1 MKTLPTDPFV
11 PGGIAAFA
19 KRLRRGEITA
29 EAAASAYIARIEV
42 LEPRLQAFEHVAAD
56 QALATAR
63 SLDRLLAAGTDLGPL
78 MGVPVAIK
86 DLYAVEGMP
95 TTAGSNVDVTDIIG
109 PEGSFVKKLKRAGCV
124 ILGKT
129 KTVEFALGAGNHHRG
144 TPWNPW
150 DGAIHRGPGGSS
162 SGSAV
167 AMASGMCAFAIG
179 SDTGGSVRI
188 PAALCGTFGLKTTVG
203 LWPTDGVFP
212 MAPSFDTIGPLTA
225 SAADAALVFAAIQ
238 GTPVAAPA
246 PPGGLRLGRPTH
258 HFFDDLEP
266 EVERCVNAAI
276 DALAAAGVEIV
287 PMEFPEAEEVTETF
301 PIVSPTELLSVLGRD
316 RFLGIRDRMDRDV
329 AARVANSLD
338 VPADRYIRLM
348 WRQGELCHS
357 TRQRM
362 QGLDGVVA
370 PTVPMVAV
378 PRQKFDDAAFE
389 HAYHRAIPWNT
400 RPGNVLGLCATS
412 TPVQAFGS
420 SLPVGLQ
427 VLCAG
432 FSEDRALSVART
444 IEEIVGPPPRPNL
457 TPFLN

>member
-1 MKTLPTDPFV
+1 MKKLPADPFV

-19 KRLRRGEITA
+19 ARLRRGEITA
-29 EAAASAYIARIEV
+29 EAAVRAYVERIDV
-42 LEPRLQAFEHVAAD
+42 LEPRLQAFEHVAAEM
-56 QALATAR
+56 ALETAR

-109 PEGSFVKKLKRAGCV
+109 AEGSFVKKLKRAGCV

-150 DGAIHRGPGGSS
+150 DGEIHRAPGGSS

-167 AMASGMCAFAIG
+167 AVAAGLCAFAIG

-203 LWPTDGVFP
+203 LWPLDGIFP

-225 SAADAALVFAAIQ
+225 SAADAALIFATIE
-238 GTPVAAPA
+238 GTPVADPA
-246 PPGGLRLGRPTH
+246 PPSGLRLGRPTR
-258 HFFDDLEP
+258 HFFDNLEP
-266 EVERCVNAAI
+266 EVETCVTM
-276 DALAAAGVEIV
+276 ALGALEKAGIEMV
-287 PMEFPEAEEVTETF
+287 PMEFPEVEEVTETF
-301 PIVSPTELLSVLGRD
+301 PIVSPTELLSVLGRE
-316 RFLGIRDRMDRDV
+316 RFEAIRERMDRDV
-329 AARVANSLD
+329 AARIVNSLE
-338 VPADRYIRLM
+338 VTADRYIRLM
-348 WRQGELCHS
+348 WRQGELCRT

-362 QGLDGVVA
+362 QGLDGIVG
-370 PTVPMVAV
+370 PTLPMVAV
-378 PRQKFDDAAFE
+378 PRERFDDAEFE
-389 HAYHRAIPWNT
+389 HAYHRAVPWNT
-400 RPGNVLGLCATS
+400 RPGNVLGLCATT

-420 SLPVGLQ
+420 TLPVGLQ
-427 VLCAG
+427 VLCEG
-432 FSEDRALSVART
+432 FSEDRALAVAQT
-444 IEEIVGPPPRPNL
+444 IEEIVGPPPRPDL
-457 TPFLN
+457 TPFLD

>member
-1 MKTLPTDPFV
+1 MKTLPADPFV
-11 PGGIAAFA
+11 RGGIATFA
-19 KRLRRGEITA
+19 ERLRLGEITA
-29 EAAASAYIARIEV
+29 EAAASAYIERIEV
-42 LEPRLQAFEHVAAD
+42 LEPRLQAFEHIAAD
-56 QALATAR
+56 AALATAR
-63 SLDRLLAAGTDLGPL
+63 GLDRLLAAGTDLGPL

-86 DLYAVEGMP
+86 DLYAVAGMP

-109 PEGSFVKKLKRAGCV
+109 PEGSFVKRLKRAGCV
-124 ILGKT
+124 VLGKT

-150 DGAIHRGPGGSS
+150 DGATHRAPGGSS

-167 AMASGMCAFAIG
+167 AVAAGLCAFAIG

-203 LWPTDGVFP
+203 LWPLDGVFP

-225 SAADAALVFAAIQ
+225 SAADAALVFAALQ

-246 PPGGLRLGRPTH
+246 PPRGLRLGRPAH

-266 EVERCVNAAI
+266 EVESCVNAAL

-287 PMEFPEAEEVTETF
+287 PMAFPEAEEVTETF

-316 RFLGIRDRMDRDV
+316 RFLAIRDRMDRDV
-329 AARVANSLD
+329 AARVANGLEL
-338 VPADRYIRLM
+338 PADRYIRLM
-348 WRQGELCHS
+348 WRQDALCRS

-378 PRQKFDDAAFE
+378 AREKFDDAAFE
-389 HAYHRAIPWNT
+389 HAYHRAVPWNT
-400 RPGNVLGLCATS
+400 RPGNVLGLCATT
-412 TPVQAFGS
+412 TPVQAFGA

-444 IEEIVGPPPRPNL
+444 IEDIVGPPPRPDL
-457 TPFLN
+457 TPFVD

>member
-1 MKTLPTDPFV
+1 MRKLPADPFV

-19 KRLRRGEITA
+19 ERLRLGEITA
-29 EAAASAYIARIEV
+29 EAAASAYVERIEL
-42 LEPRLQAFEHVAAD
+42 LEPRLQAFEHVAAEL
-56 QALATAR
+56 ALETAR

-109 PEGSFVKKLKRAGCV
+109 TEGSFVKKLKRAGCV

-150 DGAIHRGPGGSS
+150 DGEIHRAPGGSS

-167 AMASGMCAFAIG
+167 AVAAGLCAFAIG

-203 LWPTDGVFP
+203 LWPLDGVFP

-225 SAADAALVFAAIQ
+225 SAADAALVFAVLE
-238 GTPVAAPA
+238 GTPVAAP
-246 PPGGLRLGRPTH
+246 PPRGLRLGRPTH
-258 HFFDDLEP
+258 HFFDELEA
-266 EVERCVNAAI
+266 EVETCMTA
-276 DALAAAGVEIV
+276 ALAALEEAGIEMV
-287 PMEFPEAEEVTETF
+287 PMEFPEADEVTETF
-301 PIVSPTELLSVLGRD
+301 PIVSPTELLSVLGRE
-316 RFLGIRDRMDRDV
+316 RFEAIRERMDRDV
-329 AARVANSLD
+329 AARTANGLE
-338 VPADRYIRLM
+338 VTAEQYIRLK
-348 WRQGELCHS
+348 WRQVELCHA

-362 QGLDGVVA
+362 QGLDGVVG
-370 PTVPMVAV
+370 PTLPMVAV
-378 PRQKFDDAAFE
+378 RRESFDDAEFE
-389 HAYHRAIPWNT
+389 HEYHRVVARNT
-400 RPGNVLGLCATS
+400 RPGNVLGLCATT
-412 TPVQAFGS
+412 TPVQAFGA

-427 VLCAG
+427 VLCDG
-432 FSEDRALSVART
+432 FCENHALAVART
-444 IEEIVGPPPRPNL
+444 IEEIVGPPPRPDP
-457 TPFLN
+457 TPFLD